1 MIYFVV
7 KFQSHPTLTVSIIIF
22 IFQYYIALLLIAW
35 RPATNLSWLFMQ
47 NVNKFNNNIPY
58 YTYINEEDIGQPE

>member
-7 KFQSHPTLTVSIIIF
+7 KFQSHQTLTVNIIIF

-35 RPATNLSWLFMQ
+35 RPATNLSWLFRTWTSST
-47 NVNKFNNNIPY
+47 I
-58 YTYINEEDIGQPE
+58 TYHITHT